1 MPTISHWISPG
12 LDRTRTTHPVSD
24 RGQCSINPGVDRQPE
39 ETWSGRTEAL
49 QVVGVD
55 RMILRILQRVTVD
68 NIKYMSDTN

>member
-1 MPTISHWISPG
+1 MAAG
-12 LDRTRTTHPVSD
+12 LDRTRTAHPVSD
-24 RGQCSINPGVDRQPE
+24 RGQCSIDPGVGRHPE
-39 ETWSGRTEAL
+39 GTCFGRTEAL